1 METMTFRKKK
11 KEIKEVLKVY
21 NFLEWQFEFALLL
34 LNYY

>member
-1 METMTFRKKK
+1 MTFRKKK

-21 NFLEWQFEFALLL
+21 HFLEWQFEFALLL